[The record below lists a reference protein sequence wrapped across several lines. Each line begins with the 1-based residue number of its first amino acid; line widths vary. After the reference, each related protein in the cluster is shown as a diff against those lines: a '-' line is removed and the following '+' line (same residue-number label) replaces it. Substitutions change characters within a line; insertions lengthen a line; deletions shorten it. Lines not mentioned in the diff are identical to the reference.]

1 MISARAIWRLLVLP
15 VYMLIA
21 GAVFAL
27 ALRNTAGSI
36 LSPLA
41 PLAPWVMLLAGVLAL
56 VAIAG
61 GVLRWRRRLTAVRA
75 GRASRMPPVQ
85 ARQNSSDWDGG
96 AGAQSTARS

>member
-1 MISARAIWRLLVLP
+1 MTAARAIWRVLVLP

-41 PLAPWVMLLAGVLAL
+41 GLAPWVMLIAGVLAAI
-56 VAIAG
+56 AIAG
-61 GVLRWRRRLTAVRA
+61 GVLRWRRRLAGVRRNRTSRAARTPNKEAHWDEDAGAHPA
-75 GRASRMPPVQ
+75 GRS
-85 ARQNSSDWDGG
+85 
-96 AGAQSTARS
+96 